1 MRDEVVITLVI
12 VLVIASV
19 GAGYLVGY
27 SSQRTTTLVSAP
39 TLPAAYVN
47 KSVFVMNV
55 NGSFYYAD
63 DISSDMVVQNPGYA
77 YFHNASVTFDGVKFE
92 TICPQGYMGCPV
104 PAGNKT
110 TQTVTVMLG
119 VFRFNMTFPDRS
131 TETTGNVIGDLTYTF
146 ALSQHTNPRAGMLIE
161 YVEYNYPNN
170 YPPYRAFLLVSPIPT
185 GSSCG
190 PFGCDISTTT
200 VHSGQTP

>member
-1 MRDEVVITLVI
+1 MRDEIVITLVMT
-12 VLVIASV
+12 LVIASAGV
-19 GAGYLVGY
+19 GYFIGY
-27 SSQRTTTLVSAP
+27 SSQHTTTVVS
-39 TLPAAYVN
+39 TTTVPAKN
-47 KSVFVMNV
+47 VFVMNV

-63 DISSDMVVQNPGYA
+63 DISSDIEVANPGYA

-92 TICPQGYMGCPV
+92 TICPQDYLGCPV

-119 VFRFNMTFPDRS
+119 VYRFNMTFPNG
-131 TETTGNVIGDLTYTF
+131 TTVTTQGVIGDLTYTY
-146 ALSQHTNPRAGMLIE
+146 AISNGAGMLIE
-161 YVEYNYPNN
+161 YIEYNYPNN
-170 YPPYRAFLLVSPIPT
+170 YPPYHAFLLV
-185 GSSCG
+185 SSCG